1 MKKLIIT
8 LCCLAA
14 PAVLSAEQWQV
25 LGTRPMGMGGAFVAV
40 AQGPIAQYWN
50 PAGLVKSSA
59 NVSGM
64 ELPVGVSAEFT
75 GDIIKNASQ
84 IGDLAASYSAVQ
96 TAQTG
101 GTAMNAEQVAAFA
114 KTLSLMADMNEPGK
128 GALIEVA
135 GGVNFKFSKVA
146 LSINN
151 FTAIG
156 LNPFIDT
163 TNVGLG
169 QINANASTGIDMGGV
184 SAAAPGNAEQ
194 LAAANSLEASI
205 GTIGF
210 INLETLICGAG
221 GCLATQTGN
230 AIIDADTLANAFV
243 NQSVTAGLTNA
254 QITEAANTMVEYADE
269 LAPIITGASSGA
281 DYTNNQSNLTVAG
294 ASFVEIAAGY
304 AWNMDK
310 WMHGLSLGANLKLV
324 NGRTAVTTFRFLSES
339 ETGDAFKLEDTKSSW
354 KPAADLGLLWDVKQ
368 TYAKAPFSPK
378 VGLVMRNINSPSFDT
393 PAGGDYDL
401 DRQVRLGFA
410 LNPAKFWTLALD
422 MDLTKNSTPVDGFDS
437 RQLAMGT
444 EINIFNRKAFN
455 IPLRAGIMKNLAE
468 KDSKLA
474 YTLGTGLNLM
484 FMHFDVSGVVSSN
497 KTTIDDK
504 DVPTKVGVAAS
515 FGLLF

>member
-64 ELPVGVSAEFT
+64 ELPVGMSVEMT
-75 GDIIKNASQ
+75 GGIMKNASE
-84 IGDLAASYSAVQ
+84 IGDMSTQLSAIQAAQ
-96 TAQTG
+96 
-101 GTAMNAEQVAAFA
+101 NATSGDKAITPQEAADFV
-114 KTLSLMADMNEPGK
+114 KTMGLLGDMNKPGK
-128 GALIEVA
+128 GALVEVA
-135 GGVNFKFSKVA
+135 GGANFKFSKVA

-151 FTAIG
+151 FTAVG
-156 LNPFIDT
+156 ANPFIDT
-163 TNVGLG
+163 DNLNLGNTGNTIAFAGGSGASAPGGYATAASDLTTALNGLG
-169 QINANASTGIDMGGV
+169 A
-184 SAAAPGNAEQ
+184 GNAAYQ
-194 LAAANSLEASI
+194 LFCGGGTNCDASI
-205 GTIGF
+205 T
-210 INLETLICGAG
+210 NNT
-221 GCLATQTGN
+221 
-230 AIIDADTLANAFV
+230 TLANALATYAQG
-243 NQSVTAGLTNA
+243 QSISAADVSQAAAMITANS
-254 QITEAANTMVEYADE
+254 AAA
-269 LAPIITGASSGA
+269 APIVAGALTGGS
-281 DYTNNQSNLTVAG
+281 YTNNGSNLTLAA
-294 ASFVEIAAGY
+294 ASFTEIAAGY
-304 AWNMDK
+304 AWNLDK
-310 WMHGLSLGANLKLV
+310 WMHGLSLGANLKMI
-324 NGRTAVTTFRFLSES
+324 NGRLAANTFQFMQNGN
-339 ETGDAFKLEDTKSSW
+339 TGDAFKDMMENSKSSW
-354 KPAADLGLLWDVKQ
+354 APAADLGLLWDVKQ
-368 TYAKAPFSPK
+368 TYAKAPLSPK

-468 KDSKLA
+468 KDSKMA
-474 YTLGTGLNLM
+474 YTLGTGLNMM
-484 FMHFDVSGVVSSN
+484 FMHFDVSGVVSSER
-497 KTTIDDK
+497 TTLDDSEI
-504 DVPTKVGVAAS
+504 PTKVGVAAS